1 MTQTIGKGETDLFN
15 KDETDAIGI
24 KFVKTEDRAFRKK
37 FGIEELPTIVYFED
51 KQPSIYD
58 GKNIQSHCSNH
69 FLSIT

>member
-1 MTQTIGKGETDLFN
+1 MNETNLFN

-24 KFVKTEDRAFRKK
+24 KFVKTEDKAFRKK

-58 GKNIQSHCSNH
+58 GRSIYSYCCDN
-69 FLSIT
+69 FLSIS